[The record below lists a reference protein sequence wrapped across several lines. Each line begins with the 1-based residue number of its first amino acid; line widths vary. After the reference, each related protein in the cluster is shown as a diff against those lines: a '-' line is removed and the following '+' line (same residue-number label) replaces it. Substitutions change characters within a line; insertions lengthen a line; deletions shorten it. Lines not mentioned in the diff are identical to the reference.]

1 MKKFIALLLFLL
13 PMMGFA
19 QLTTIDP
26 DTVCYQTP
34 GSIYQVTNTPGYT
47 YTWTVNAPG
56 VLINGQGTN
65 QINVDW
71 SAAAPGLYPN
81 AISVFATNANGCQS
95 PPVDIDVFILQ
106 IIPTIAAIGPFCET
120 DPCVPLVGNPAGGV
134 WAGPGVVG
142 NQFCPANAGVG
153 NHNIT
158 YTITEGGCVF
168 VANAVVQVV
177 TLPTITPISH
187 N

>member
-1 MKKFIALLLFLL
+1 MKKFIAFLLFLL

-56 VLINGQGTN
+56 VLVSGQGTN

-71 SAAAPGLYPN
+71 SLAAPGLYPN

-106 IIPTIAAIGPFCET
+106 IIPTIAPVSPLCET
-120 DPCVPLVGNPAGGV
+120 DPCVTLVGTPIGGV
-134 WAGPGVVG
+134 WSGPGVSG
-142 NQFCPANAGVG
+142 NQFCPGVAGPG
-153 NHNIT
+153 NHTIT
-158 YTITEGGCVF
+158 YTISEGGCTFSTTTVI
-168 VANAVVQVV
+168 QVV
-177 TLPTITPISH
+177 TVPTLSPISH

>member
-1 MKKFIALLLFLL
+1 MKKWLFLFL
-13 PMMGFA
+13 FLSPLLGLA

-34 GSIYQVTNTPGYT
+34 GSIYQVDNLPGYV

-56 VLINGQGTN
+56 VLVSGQGTN
-65 QINVDW
+65 QIGVDW

-81 AISVFATNANGCQS
+81 AISVFATNANGCET

-106 IIPTIAAIGPFCET
+106 IIPTIVALGPYCDS

-142 NQFCPANAGVG
+142 NQFCPNVAGPG

-158 YTITEGGCVF
+158 YTITEAGCVF
-168 VANAVVQVV
+168 VATTVIQVV
-177 TLPTITPISH
+177 TVPTLSPIEH